1 MKKFVAG
8 TAGIL
13 LMGAGLVASTGT
25 VAHADPYPGTIATT
39 TTVSA
44 PAKVKRKKQARV
56 CADVRVQ
63 SGTGTPV
70 GTVTITVRRN
80 SGRYVQSIAFPY
92 SGGQVCMVTRKLRKV
107 GGYNVRAAYA
117 SKPGTVFSD
126 SVGVGGFDV
135 VKKRKRR

>member
-56 CADVRVQ
+56 CADVKVKT
-63 SGTGTPV
+63 GTGTPV
-70 GTVTITVRRN
+70 GTVTISVTRN
-80 SGRYVQSIAFPY
+80 SGRFHQSVSFPY
-92 SGGQVCMVTRKLRKV
+92 SGGQVCMVTKKLKKT
-107 GGYNVRAAYA
+107 GGYNVKADYS

-126 SVGVGGFDV
+126 STGVGGFDV
-135 VKKRKRR
+135 VKSKRR